1 LNFLEA
7 EVVKLL
13 GGALKVAKRIDR
25 KEPVQD
31 LPQPDPKKKNFL
43 VRHFNFFNAAVL
55 YLIFR
60 CTSVFCH
67 PLHSI
72 GNLFPLVFH
81 LVICPFAGCCPF
93 VVIANILW
101 F

>member
-31 LPQPDPKKKNFL
+31 LPQPDPKKKKL
-43 VRHFNFFNAAVL
+43 PGQAL
-55 YLIFR
+55 
-60 CTSVFCH
+60 
-67 PLHSI
+67 
-72 GNLFPLVFH
+72 
-81 LVICPFAGCCPF
+81 
-93 VVIANILW
+93 
-101 F
+101 